1 MTLVLKSVLQQMTAC
16 RLIACKL
23 AFPILIAIGLLAGS
37 PLPSQAQGAQPKALR
52 VIMDDNY
59 PPYVMRTVE
68 GQIEGLLIDEWRLWG
83 EKTGIPV
90 EIIATDWEKAQQSMQ
105 AGDADVI
112 DTIFRTPSRESLYD
126 FGRAYEDLPVGIF
139 HHININGIH
148 NPASL
153 SGFQIGVKAQD
164 ACIEELARA
173 GITTVKTYPNYE
185 SVIEAALA
193 GKVRIFC
200 MDESPANYLLQRLDA
215 DGNFRQA
222 FTLNTGQFHRAVS
235 KGNVATL
242 AQVELGFAAIS
253 GSEYKKI
260 RQKWVGEPIPYAVS
274 RPLRYVFFISIFLV
288 FLLAAFIFLLQR
300 MVKTRTAQL
309 TVTQA
314 HLQAT
319 LNALPDLLFE
329 FDGQGRYLDYH
340 SPRNHLL
347 AAPPEHFLGKAV
359 TDVLPRDIAQL
370 ALDAIQEAE
379 ADGFSSVKEYALNLS
394 QGETWFALS
403 MAKKTIAGKAPRY
416 IALARDI
423 TAQKISEQKLLRM
436 MQLYAA
442 LSQCNQAIVRCQN
455 EEELFPVICRDAI
468 RYGGFKMAWI
478 GRVDKQHERIIP
490 VASDGDGHE
499 YLDGIEISTRADDPR
514 GQGPTGKAARE
525 NVPYW
530 CHDFQADP
538 LTAPWHERGR
548 RFGWRTS
555 ASLPLTCNS
564 EVVGTFNLYG
574 GTSHVL
580 DDTVQDLLQE
590 MAMDIS
596 FALQRFANEK
606 SRLEAAA
613 LIEQLANYDPL
624 TRLPNRVLLRD
635 RVQQAIAAA
644 SRTDASLAV
653 IFLDLDHFKN
663 INDSLGHSI
672 GDDLLRGVSERLL
685 AEIREQDTVA
695 RWGGDEFIFL
705 LTDCTAEGATRVA
718 EKLLTAFSAPFQTKN
733 HELNTTPSIGI
744 AMYPTDGKDFD
755 SLAKAADT
763 AMYRAKQ
770 EGRNTFRFFT
780 AAMQSRSQRFLLLE
794 NALRTAL
801 KKEEFFLHFQPQ
813 FNLDDGRLIGAEAL
827 VRWHHPTLGLI
838 SPGEFIIIAELS
850 GQILQL
856 GAWVMREA
864 IRQAKA
870 WHDQG
875 LPTISMA
882 VNLSAVQFRQSNLV
896 EQVGNLLSEVGLEA
910 RYLELELT
918 ESLAMEDPLAAI
930 KVIDALHATGITLS
944 IDDFGTGYSSLS
956 YLKRFRISKL
966 KIDQSFVRDIASD
979 PNDRAIVD
987 AIITMAHSLGFT
999 TIAEGVETAEQL
1011 AFLHQHG
1018 CHEVQGYYFSP
1029 PLSAEEFAQFF
1040 RSHLA
1045 TGLPTCLAP
1054 AALHSPN

>member
-1 MTLVLKSVLQQMTAC
+1 MTLVLESVLQQMTAY
-16 RLIACKL
+16 RLIACKRV
-23 AFPILIAIGLLAGS
+23 FSILIAIGLLVGS

-68 GQIEGLLIDEWRLWG
+68 GQIEGLLIDEWRLWE

-105 AGDADVI
+105 AGNADVI
-112 DTIFRTPSRESLYD
+112 DTIFRTPARESLYD

-193 GKVRIFC
+193 GQVRIFC

-242 AQVELGFAAIS
+242 AQVERGFAAIS

-288 FLLAAFIFLLQR
+288 FLLAVFIFLLQR

-329 FDGQGRYLDYH
+329 FDGQGHYLDYH
-340 SPRNHLL
+340 SPHNHLL

-379 ADGFSSVKEYALNLS
+379 ADGFSSIKEYALNLP

-403 MAKKTIAGKAPRY
+403 MAKKIVAGKAPRY

-442 LSQCNQAIVRCQN
+442 LSQCNQAIVRCRS
-455 EEELFPVICRDAI
+455 EEELFPIICRDAVSF
-468 RYGGFKMAWI
+468 GGFKMAWI
-478 GRVDKQHERIIP
+478 GRVDAAQERVVP
-490 VASDGDGHE
+490 VASYGDGE
-499 YLDGIEISTRADDPR
+499 NYLQGIEISTRADDPR
-514 GQGPTGKAARE
+514 GQGPTGRAVRE
-525 NVPYW
+525 NRPYW
-530 CHDFQADP
+530 CHDFQNDP
-538 LTAPWHERGR
+538 LTAPWHERSKK
-548 RFGWRTS
+548 FGWHIS
-555 ASLPLTCNS
+555 ASLPLTCNG
-564 EVVGTFNLYG
+564 EVVGTFSLYG
-574 GTSHVL
+574 GTVHPL
-580 DDTVQDLLQE
+580 DKEAQNLLIE

-596 FALQRFANEK
+596 FALQSFAHEK
-606 SRLEAAA
+606 SRQESAAM
-613 LIEQLANYDPL
+613 IERLANYDPL
-624 TRLPNRVLLRD
+624 TGLPNRVLLRD
-635 RVQQAIAAA
+635 RVQQAIASA
-644 SRTDASLAV
+644 SRVGQSLAL
-653 IFLDLDHFKN
+653 IFLDLDHFKTV
-663 INDSLGHSI
+663 NDSLGHSI
-672 GDDLLRGVSERLL
+672 GDDLLRDVAKRLL
-685 AEIREQDTVA
+685 GEVREQDTVS
-695 RWGGDEFIFL
+695 RWGGDEFIL
-705 LTDCTAEGATRVA
+705 LLSDCTAEGATRVA
-718 EKLLTAFSAPFQTKN
+718 EKLLASFATPYQAGK
-733 HELNTTPSIGI
+733 HELNSTPSIGI
-744 AMYPTDGKDFD
+744 ALYPADGKDFE
-755 SLAKAADT
+755 SLAQAADA

-780 AAMQSRSQRFLLLE
+780 PAMQARSQRFLELE
-794 NALRTAL
+794 SALRGAL
-801 KKEEFFLHFQPQ
+801 KNGEFFLHYQPQ
-813 FNLDDGRLIGAEAL
+813 FAIEDGCLTGAEAL
-827 VRWHHPTLGLI
+827 VRWRHPTLGLI
-838 SPGEFIIIAELS
+838 APGEFIVIAELS

-856 GAWVMREA
+856 GAWVMRQA
-864 IRQAKA
+864 TRQAKA
-870 WHDQG
+870 WQDEG
-875 LPTISMA
+875 LPPISIA
-882 VNLSAVQFRQSNLV
+882 VNLSAAQFRQTNLV
-896 EQVGNLLSEVGLEA
+896 QQATTILSETGLDA

-918 ESLAMEDPLAAI
+918 ESLAMEDPQAAI
-930 KVIDALHATGITLS
+930 KTIDALQATGIAIS
-944 IDDFGTGYSSLS
+944 IDDFGTGYSSLA

-987 AIITMAHSLGFT
+987 AIITMAHSLGFS

-1011 AFLHQHG
+1011 AFLRKHG
-1018 CHEVQGYYFSP
+1018 CHEAQGYYFSK
-1029 PLSAEEFAQFF
+1029 PLPADEFKAFVLARTSA
-1040 RSHLA
+1040 
-1045 TGLPTCLAP
+1045 
-1054 AALHSPN
+1054 